1 MNKLRRGGLQALT
14 AIIVLSGLVF
24 AQSFN
29 ATVSGTIKDQTGA
42 VIAGSKVTLID
53 LSTLREVATTTNE
66 QGFYLFN
73 DVRPGRYKISAEREG
88 FTRVEV
94 TDVQVNVSTPAT
106 VNLELRPGQIAEI
119 ITTSASDVQ
128 SVVNTENATLQTTV
142 LERQINDLPLN
153 GRNPL
158 SLAGLQAGVNTSGS
172 NRTASVNGTRGTFTN
187 LTWDGININDNFIR
201 TDSFFGTAAPSVVSV
216 SEYTLTTQ
224 NGGPNDGLGVAQ
236 VKLVTPRGSTEYH
249 GNLFEFHRNDAMDA
263 NSFFNNAAGIEK
275 EKLIQN
281 QFGIGIGGPVK
292 LPKKLFG
299 PLGFDSN
306 KLFFYGYYEGT
317 RIRTDTSVLRTVLTN
332 SARQGN
338 YTYRRSDNGQFQT
351 VNLAGLGGLPID
363 PKVQSLIGT
372 TPLPNDLTNADIT
385 SDPALANTAG
395 FRFNS
400 PTGVDSDLWGFRIDY
415 DATSRHRFEA
425 IYSRFT
431 FNFPNSG
438 NEPFPGRPGDGQS
451 SARPRGSFAW
461 NWTPTDTLNN
471 ELRFGFNNYN
481 VSFFTNEPFADGYQL
496 TFPIISDP
504 VDNQLPQ
511 GRLAE
516 NYELIDN
523 ANWMKGRHQIRFGG
537 MYRRVYIE
545 PTNAGGT
552 LPLYTVGFNTTGNVN
567 PLARGLFPGGISTN
581 DFNRASSFLA
591 ILSGAIS
598 QIDQSFFAT
607 SRTSGYVAGAPERQQ
622 FQYSAIS
629 GYVGDTWRAHQRLTL
644 NLGLRYEYITVP
656 KERNGLAL
664 LPRARGL
671 DALLDPNATL
681 DFASGDTDRPFFNN
695 DYDNFAP
702 SISLAWDP
710 FGDGRTSVRAG
721 YSINYV
727 IDNNI
732 STIHDAAVRGN
743 DGLQANASVLSP
755 SGTVSGG
762 GIKPVPVPAFLIPR
776 QIADNLAIDFETA
789 LFTFEPNLQ
798 TPYVQQWNFGVER
811 ELFRDTIIEAR
822 YVGNRGVKL
831 TRGVDINQVRIFD
844 NGFLDDFQR
853 AERNLAANGNP
864 GIGEPLQ
871 IFPKL
876 GLAGL
881 ITNPTI
887 LNLIAQGQVGE
898 LARIYVINRDLF
910 LTPGEFGS
918 ELGAEYFLRA
928 NPNAF
933 VADYVGNGAYS
944 NYHALQTEIR
954 RRLRNGLYFQ
964 ANYTFGK
971 AFSDYE
977 GSQTNF
983 SGLLD
988 LGSTNAVEKQRIADD
1003 ITHVFKANA
1012 IYELPFGPG
1021 KYFLDRGG
1029 VVGKIAGGWSFNP
1042 ILRWQSGEPI
1052 SIVSARGTLNRAG
1065 RSTKN
1070 SAVTSLS
1077 VSDLQKR
1084 TGLFRDSQGRPLIFD
1099 PSLIGADG
1107 RANTQFFQNPSSG
1120 TLGTLQLTPVSGPGR
1135 FDLDVSLIKRTALTE
1150 RANLEFRVEAFNLL
1164 NKTNF
1169 DVGQAQNIN
1178 NTAFGPT
1185 TTTFAPR
1192 VIQIAARINF

>member
-1 MNKLRRGGLQALT
+1 MNKLRRIGLQALT

-73 DVRPGRYKISAEREG
+73 DVRPGRYKICAEREG

-281 QFGIGIGGPVK
+281 QFGIGIGGPIK

-299 PLGFDSN
+299 PLGFDSD

-400 PTGVDSDLWGFRIDY
+400 PTGADSDLWGFRIDY
-415 DATSRHRFEA
+415 DATTRHRFEA

-523 ANWMKGRHQIRFGG
+523 ANWVKGRHQIRFGG

-552 LPLYTVGFNTTGNVN
+552 LPLYTIGFNTTGNVN

-581 DFNRASSFLA
+581 DFNRASGFLA

-681 DFASGDTDRPFFNN
+681 DFASGDTGRPFFDN

-732 STIHDAAVRGN
+732 STILNAAVRGN
-743 DGLQANASVLSP
+743 DGLQANASVLNP

-762 GIKPVPVPAFLIPR
+762 GIKAVPVPAFLIPR

-789 LFTFEPNLQ
+789 LFTFQPNLQ

-811 ELFRDTIIEAR
+811 EIFRDTIIEAR

-933 VADYVGNGAYS
+933 VADYVGNGAFS

-988 LGSTNAVEKQRIADD
+988 LGSTNAVEKQRIGDD

-1021 KYFLDRGG
+1021 KYLLDRGG

-1065 RSTKN
+1065 RSPKN

-1099 PSLIGADG
+1099 PSLIGTDG

-1178 NTAFGPT
+1178 NTAFGRI

-1192 VIQIAARINF
+1192 VMQIAARINF

>member
-1 MNKLRRGGLQALT
+1 MNKLRRIGLQALT

-281 QFGIGIGGPVK
+281 QFGIGIGGPIK

-299 PLGFDSN
+299 PLGFDSD

-400 PTGVDSDLWGFRIDY
+400 PTGADSDLWGFRIDY
-415 DATSRHRFEA
+415 DATTRHRFEA

-523 ANWMKGRHQIRFGG
+523 ANWVKGRHQIRFGG

-552 LPLYTVGFNTTGNVN
+552 LPLYTIGFNTTGNVN

-581 DFNRASSFLA
+581 DFNRASGFLA

-681 DFASGDTDRPFFNN
+681 DFASGDTGRPFFDN

-732 STIHDAAVRGN
+732 STILNAAVRGN
-743 DGLQANASVLSP
+743 DGLQANASVLNP

-762 GIKPVPVPAFLIPR
+762 GIKAVPVPAFLIPR

-789 LFTFEPNLQ
+789 LFTFQPNLQ

-811 ELFRDTIIEAR
+811 EIFRDTIIEAR

-933 VADYVGNGAYS
+933 VADYVGNGAFS

-988 LGSTNAVEKQRIADD
+988 LGSTNAVEKQRIGDD

-1021 KYFLDRGG
+1021 KYLLDRGG

-1065 RSTKN
+1065 RSPKN

-1099 PSLIGADG
+1099 PSLIGTDG

-1178 NTAFGPT
+1178 NTAFGRI

-1192 VIQIAARINF
+1192 VMQIAARINF

>member
-1 MNKLRRGGLQALT
+1 MSKLRRSGLQALT

-281 QFGIGIGGPVK
+281 QFGIGIGGPIK

-299 PLGFDSN
+299 PLGFDSD

-363 PKVQSLIGT
+363 PKVQGLIGT

-400 PTGVDSDLWGFRIDY
+400 PTGADSDLWGFRIDY
-415 DATSRHRFEA
+415 DATTRHRFEA

-523 ANWMKGRHQIRFGG
+523 ANWVKGRHQIRFGG

-552 LPLYTVGFNTTGNVN
+552 LPLYTIGFNTTGNVN

-732 STIHDAAVRGN
+732 STILNAAVRGN
-743 DGLQANASVLSP
+743 DGLQANASVLNP

-789 LFTFEPNLQ
+789 LFTFQPNLQ

-933 VADYVGNGAYS
+933 VADYIGNGAFS

-988 LGSTNAVEKQRIADD
+988 LGSTNAVEKQRIGDD

-1021 KYFLDRGG
+1021 KYLLDRGG

-1065 RSTKN
+1065 RSPKN

-1107 RANTQFFQNPSSG
+1107 RANTQFFQNPTSG

-1150 RANLEFRVEAFNLL
+1150 RANLELRVEAFNLL

-1178 NTAFGPT
+1178 NTAFGRI

-1192 VIQIAARINF
+1192 VMQIAARINF

>member
-1 MNKLRRGGLQALT
+1 MNKLRRSGLQALT
-14 AIIVLSGLVF
+14 AIIMLSGLVF

-73 DVRPGRYKISAEREG
+73 DVRPGHYKISAEREG

-363 PKVQSLIGT
+363 PKVQGLIGT

-400 PTGVDSDLWGFRIDY
+400 PTGADSDLWGFRIDY

-431 FNFPNSG
+431 FIFPNSG

-552 LPLYTVGFNTTGNVN
+552 LPLYTIGFNTTGNVN

-732 STIHDAAVRGN
+732 STILNAAVRGN
-743 DGLQANASVLSP
+743 DGLQANASVLNP

-762 GIKPVPVPAFLIPR
+762 GIQPVPVPAFLIPR

-789 LFTFEPNLQ
+789 LFTFEPDLQ

-1070 SAVTSLS
+1070 SVVTSLS

-1107 RANTQFFQNPSSG
+1107 RANTQFFQNPTSG

-1178 NTAFGPT
+1178 NTTFGRI

-1192 VIQIAARINF
+1192 VMQVAARINF